1 MKRTVLFSTL
11 GLACAIWVVTVAA
24 AVRSIRAFE
33 STPGRAADAPE
44 RWPASATIA
53 RQPGTWTLVMLIHPH
68 CSCSRASISELA
80 AVVENAPRN
89 LRAYVLSYQPHEYGP
104 EWSRTDVWTAARR
117 LARVDVIADVD
128 GKEARRFGGY
138 TSGQTFL
145 FDPAGTRRFS
155 GGITLL
161 RGHAG
166 LNSGRAEVIR
176 IANGGSGPGIHPVF
190 GCAIASQVAT
200 NKEAP

>member
-1 MKRTVLFSTL
+1 MKRIILIVAFA
-11 GLACAIWVVTVAA
+11 LAGAIWVVTVAA

-33 STPGRAADAPE
+33 ATPGRAADAPE
-44 RWPASATIA
+44 RWPASAAIE

-68 CSCSRASISELA
+68 CSCSRASVSELA
-80 AVVENAPRN
+80 AVVEGAPRN
-89 LRAYVLSYQPHEYGP
+89 LRAYVLTYQPHEYGP
-104 EWSRTDVWTAARR
+104 EWSHTDVWTAARR
-117 LARVDVIADVD
+117 LSRVRVITDVD

-145 FDPAGTRRFS
+145 FDPDGNRRFS

-166 LNSGRAEVIR
+166 LNSGRADVIR
-176 IANGGSGPGIHPVF
+176 IANGGAGRGTHPVF
-190 GCAIASQVAT
+190 GCAIAT
-200 NKEAP
+200 HREGP

>member
-1 MKRTVLFSTL
+1 MKRLILF
-11 GLACAIWVVTVAA
+11 GACAIWVVTVAA

-33 STPGRAADAPE
+33 STPGRAADAPA
-44 RWPASATIA
+44 RWPASARIA

-68 CSCSRASISELA
+68 CSCSRASVSELA
-80 AVVENAPRN
+80 AVMEGAPRN
-89 LRAYVLSYQPHEYGP
+89 VRAYVLTYQPHEYGA
-104 EWSRTDVWTAARR
+104 EWSRTDVWTAANR
-117 LARVDVIADVD
+117 LSRVKVITDLD

-145 FDPAGTRRFS
+145 FDPNGNRRFS

-166 LNSGRAEVIR
+166 LNSGRAEMIR
-176 IANGGSGPGIHPVF
+176 IANGGNGPGTHPVF
-190 GCAIASQVAT
+190 GCAIATNAA

>member
-1 MKRTVLFSTL
+1 MKRLVLFSGL
-11 GLACAIWVVTVAA
+11 ALACAIWVVTVAA

-80 AVVENAPRN
+80 AVVESAPRN

-104 EWSRTDVWTAARR
+104 EWSRTDVWTAAQR
-117 LARVDVIADVD
+117 LSRVRVLTDVD

-145 FDPAGTRRFS
+145 FDPDGNRRFS

-166 LNSGRAEVIR
+166 LNSGRADLIR
-176 IANGGSGPGIHPVF
+176 LANGSGGRGTHPVF
-190 GCAIASQVAT
+190 GCAIVSQAA

>member
-1 MKRTVLFSTL
+1 MKRILL
-11 GLACAIWVVTVAA
+11 LAAFALWMSTVAV
-24 AVRSIRAFE
+24 AVQSIRAFE
-33 STPGRAADAPE
+33 STPGRAADAPA
-44 RWPASATIA
+44 RWPSSAAVA
-53 RQPGTWTLVMLIHPH
+53 REPGTWTLVMLIHPH

-80 AVVENAPRN
+80 AVIEKAPRN
-89 LRAYVLSYQPHEYGP
+89 LRTVVLSYQPHEYAP
-104 EWSRTDVWTAARR
+104 DWSHTDVWTAAQHLSR
-117 LARVDVIADVD
+117 ARVIPDVD

-145 FDPAGTRRFS
+145 FDPDGNRRYS

-176 IANGGSGPGIHPVF
+176 IANGGSGPGTHPVF
-190 GCAIASQVAT
+190 GCAIVH
-200 NKEAP
+200 KEAP

>member
-1 MKRTVLFSTL
+1 MKRI
-11 GLACAIWVVTVAA
+11 GLLIGFAVACAIWVVTVAA

-33 STPGRAADAPE
+33 STPGRAADAPA
-44 RWPASATIA
+44 RWPSSARIA

-80 AVVENAPRN
+80 AVVESAPRN
-89 LRAYVLSYQPHEYGP
+89 LRTYVLAYQPHEYDAA
-104 EWSRTDVWTAARR
+104 WSHTEVWTAAQR
-117 LARVDVIADVD
+117 LSRVRVITDLD

-145 FDPAGTRRFS
+145 FDPDGNRRFS

-176 IANGGSGPGIHPVF
+176 LANGGKGPGMHPVF
-190 GCAIASQVAT
+190 GCAIAT
-200 NKEAP
+200 DKETP